1 MYVLYVQL
9 VILVASDCQLTP
21 DGYITGDSVMKSPAD
36 PRTSPCSSSPIGDV
50 SLQPQLYHALAQP
63 QTRARAAPG

>member
-1 MYVLYVQL
+1 MYVSL
-9 VILVASDCQLTP
+9 VTLVASGCHLTR

-50 SLQPQLYHALAQP
+50 S
-63 QTRARAAPG
+63 